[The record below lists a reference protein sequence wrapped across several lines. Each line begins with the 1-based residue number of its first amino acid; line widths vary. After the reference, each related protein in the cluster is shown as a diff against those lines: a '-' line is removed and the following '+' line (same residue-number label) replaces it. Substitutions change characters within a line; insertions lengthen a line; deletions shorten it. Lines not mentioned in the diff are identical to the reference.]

1 MPSSASSTRSRATP
15 EEADLAVRVVGSE
28 INRGILRSLSRAA
41 RPEQG
46 LLFGEL
52 VEAIGPELPTGR
64 ATTTSLY
71 RHLIELEDAGVVL
84 GNLPREQRR
93 GRSVQY
99 RIVASRLEE
108 IYARSLAY
116 ALGEIDRDD
125 VSP

>member
-1 MPSSASSTRSRATP
+1 
-15 EEADLAVRVVGSE
+15 VVGSE
-28 INRGILRSLSRAA
+28 INRGILRSLSRAE

-116 ALGEIDRDD
+116 ALGETARDD